1 MKRLMLVLEYY
12 LDQSQSLI
20 HTPGK
25 EYHSQA
31 GSINISKLGNL
42 AIWNLWLTP
51 SFVVIRASTT
61 VFYHIFQPSY
71 YGWSKG
77 VVWAL
82 FWQQI
87 TWAGQMGVEQINWGK
102 CNGRVDDCQ
111 QSQKL
116 GKLLSCKMPTMS
128 LFNLFL
134 DIIWI
139 SCQIVTQYFLYQCLV
154 STTVSHLLSLLC
166 CQYAPPWLS
175 LVHQELKKSHA
186 AVKTKWPQV
195 KSVAILATSETC
207 SRFIRAI
214 QFIHSWRPFVHSIG
228 FLGREEAR
236 SASSICSPCHSA
248 RHSTFKGRWCSP
260 RHTCTSP
267 CYISLFSGCFEILQ

>member
-1 MKRLMLVLEYY
+1 MWPYAFLSWSEHQLLFSVIQPPYY
-12 LDQSQSLI
+12 
-20 HTPGK
+20 K
-25 EYHSQA
+25 
-31 GSINISKLGNL
+31 
-42 AIWNLWLTP
+42 
-51 SFVVIRASTT
+51 
-61 VFYHIFQPSY
+61 
-71 YGWSKG
+71 WSKG
-77 VVWAL
+77 VDWAP

-102 CNGRVDDCQ
+102 CNGRVDECQ
-111 QSQKL
+111 QVPTKPKL
-116 GKLLSCKMPTMS
+116 EKLLSRKMPTMS

-134 DIIWI
+134 DITRI
-139 SCQIVTQYFLYQCLV
+139 SCQVVAQYFINLYLV
-154 STTVSHLLSLLC
+154 STIVSHLLSLLC
-166 CQYAPPWLS
+166 CQYVLPWLS
-175 LVHQELKKSHA
+175 LGRQELKKSQA

-248 RHSTFKGRWCSP
+248 RHSTFNGRWCSP
-260 RHTCTSP
+260 RHTCTLGGSNHTWKK
-267 CYISLFSGCFEILQ
+267 

>member
-1 MKRLMLVLEYY
+1 
-12 LDQSQSLI
+12 
-20 HTPGK
+20 
-25 EYHSQA
+25 
-31 GSINISKLGNL
+31 
-42 AIWNLWLTP
+42 
-51 SFVVIRASTT
+51 
-61 VFYHIFQPSY
+61 
-71 YGWSKG
+71 
-77 VVWAL
+77 
-82 FWQQI
+82 
-87 TWAGQMGVEQINWGK
+87 MGAEQINWGK
-102 CNGRVDDCQ
+102 CNGGVDDCQ

-134 DIIWI
+134 DIIWT
-139 SCQIVTQYFLYQCLV
+139 SCPLWP
-154 STTVSHLLSLLC
+154 STSITTLSSEHHCHLLSLLC
-166 CQYAPPWLS
+166 YDYVPPWLS
-175 LVHQELKKSHA
+175 LGRQELKKSHA

-260 RHTCTSP
+260 RHTCTLL
-267 CYISLFSGCFEILQ
+267 CYMSLFSGCWNITYQCLINLIGQQSLKAFCHQRNRTVLYTFYVFWRVFNYCFCEKHQEIFPCFSLGFGSPMFGFRVINLPLCV